1 MMLSSASQGPRFL
14 ARGSRQFKRGI
25 SNIQKPQAYLRPLVD
40 SAGAEEFEGV
50 MCLVMDR
57 KEAKNALSVQMVGV
71 SLSHLSSDSV
81 GLMIGNEG
89 SYSEITIYKF
99 VRLPQLGSR
108 RTILDE
114 LRANGRARL
123 LLLHTPHSGVF
134 CAGADLRERR
144 TMSQTQVSDFLD
156 SLRGL
161 ISELEGVNVPSI
173 GVVDGYAL
181 GGGMEIAL
189 GCDLRVGGMF
199 KSPLEFNNFKRKD
212 DKR

>member
-1 MMLSSASQGPRFL
+1 
-14 ARGSRQFKRGI
+14 
-25 SNIQKPQAYLRPLVD
+25 
-40 SAGAEEFEGV
+40 

-71 SLSHLSSDSV
+71 SLSHLSGDSV

-89 SYSEITIYKF
+89 SYSQITIYKF
-99 VRLPQLGSR
+99 VRPPQPGSR
-108 RTILDE
+108 GTILDE
-114 LRANGRARL
+114 LIADGRARL
-123 LLLHTPHSGVF
+123 LLLHTPHTGVF

-144 TMSQTQVSDFLD
+144 TMSQIQVSDFLD

-161 ISELEGVNVPSI
+161 ISELESVNVPTI

-199 KSPLEFNNFKRKD
+199 RSPLEFHKFKRED
-212 DKR
+212 DRR